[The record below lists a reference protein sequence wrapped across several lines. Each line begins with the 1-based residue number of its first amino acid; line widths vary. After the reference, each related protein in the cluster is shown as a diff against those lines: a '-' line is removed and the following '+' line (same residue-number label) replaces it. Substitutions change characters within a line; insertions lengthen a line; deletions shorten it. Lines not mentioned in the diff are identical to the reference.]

1 MVPLRLL
8 ALYTTDLS
16 VLADEMGLVLAEPA
30 TANTVVVPKDG
41 AVLTDQVAPLALAL
55 ADLFTL
61 PGHGDA
67 EAEQL
72 RDALARTE
80 QAWEACC
87 TSTPEY
93 VLARSA
99 LLDPLAALDAHLDN
113 LILVGAQAIYHHTG
127 DADLNVPLLTTDA
140 LTPPSR
146 IHTHGLAA
154 VPEIGS
160 VLRAAGFTPGSP
172 VVWSR
177 PCSTTPPSPSAHS
190 NPTISAPSTEAATV

>member
-30 TANTVVVPKDG
+30 TANTVVVVPQDG

-80 QAWEACC
+80 
-87 TSTPEY
+87 
-93 VLARSA
+93 
-99 LLDPLAALDAHLDN
+99 
-113 LILVGAQAIYHHTG
+113 
-127 DADLNVPLLTTDA
+127 
-140 LTPPSR
+140 
-146 IHTHGLAA
+146 
-154 VPEIGS
+154 
-160 VLRAAGFTPGSP
+160 
-172 VVWSR
+172 
-177 PCSTTPPSPSAHS
+177 
-190 NPTISAPSTEAATV
+190 